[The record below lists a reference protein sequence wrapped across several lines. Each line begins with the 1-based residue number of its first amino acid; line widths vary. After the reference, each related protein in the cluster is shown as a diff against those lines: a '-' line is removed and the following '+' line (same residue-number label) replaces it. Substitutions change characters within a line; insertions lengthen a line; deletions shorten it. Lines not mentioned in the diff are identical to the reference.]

1 VGWGGSFPIEKIRV
15 SFFFY
20 FMHVCSLTLPTARP
34 LSFSTPD
41 LVAKTNADGDIRYFA
56 IYSSTTS
63 QRMTFYYTPL
73 GSTRTEAATF
83 TGITIGDGEVHELLF
98 TVANSVATLYVDEN
112 ARGTFALS
120 GNGLAD
126 CGVPGPD
133 CYLNVGQ
140 RRSPSGGALRL
151 RGTVFEAVI
160 YPLFAQA
167 PPS

>member
-1 VGWGGSFPIEKIRV
+1 MQLILDSQSRNCVN
-15 SFFFY
+15 FFY
-20 FMHVCSLTLPTARP
+20 FLVYSFLLSSLTAPF
-34 LSFSTPD
+34 SFSTTD

-63 QRMTFYYTPL
+63 QRITFYYTPR

-83 TGITIGDGEVHELLF
+83 TGITIGDGEMHELTF
-98 TVANSVATLYVDEN
+98 TVANSVATLYVDKN

-120 GNGLAD
+120 GNSLAD
-126 CGVPGPD
+126 CGEPGPD

-151 RGTVFEAVI
+151 RGTVFAAVV
-160 YPLFAQA
+160 YPFFAQA